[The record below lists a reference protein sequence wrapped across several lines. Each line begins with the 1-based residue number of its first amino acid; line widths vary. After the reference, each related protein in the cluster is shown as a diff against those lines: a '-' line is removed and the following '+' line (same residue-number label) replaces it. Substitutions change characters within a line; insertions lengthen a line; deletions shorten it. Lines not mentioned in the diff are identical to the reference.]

1 MRMGKENYSESR
13 GRVTVRTLIPPVAVA
28 FFSMLFVLLLTL
40 FPSFRNIF
48 SPSATKIVIVFL
60 MWLFFASTLVT
71 LADFRE
77 MQGTISGWLDVLVII
92 LLEGLLGYLVFADL
106 LYVSI
111 LVVLCGLFVAY
122 VSFAQRD

>member
-1 MRMGKENYSESR
+1 M
-13 GRVTVRTLIPPVAVA
+13 TVRTLIPPVAVA